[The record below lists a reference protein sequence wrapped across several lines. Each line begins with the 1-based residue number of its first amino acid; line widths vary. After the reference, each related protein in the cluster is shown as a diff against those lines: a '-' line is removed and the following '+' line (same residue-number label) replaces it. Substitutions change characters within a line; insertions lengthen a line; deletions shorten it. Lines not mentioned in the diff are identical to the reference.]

1 MHVLF
6 RNISAPDSD
15 SITNRPVVLEMV
27 EHTFIY
33 AGRSIVR
40 GTFPL
45 TLSWACTIHTVHGLT
60 VSSCTL
66 DVILQTYQTEFYNK
80 CLVYMHRRAFHE
92 NVSGL

>member
-66 DVILQTYQTEFYNK
+66 DVILQTYQTKFTIN
-80 CLVYMHRRAFHE
+80 A
-92 NVSGL
+92 